1 MFYLK
6 NIGLLFM
13 DNVFYRFVILE
24 NNISIMAT
32 TIAKIIAVQ
41 KLDTLNLSPIMLL
54 ASITIKTVMIK
65 ETKPSVNILRGKV
78 KNLKIPP
85 TIELTAPITKPVI
98 IAQKKLATSTPGITH
113 AEIVTTSPVIMRL
126 IMKFNI

>member
-1 MFYLK
+1 
-6 NIGLLFM
+6 
-13 DNVFYRFVILE
+13 
-24 NNISIMAT
+24 MAT

-54 ASITIKTVMIK
+54 ASMTIKTVMIK
-65 ETKPSVNILRGKV
+65 ETKPSVKILRGKV

-85 TIELTAPITKPVI
+85 TIELTAPITKPVT
-98 IAQKKLATSTPGITH
+98 IAQKKLATSTPGIIH

-126 IMKFNI
+126 IMKYNI